1 MTQEGT
7 VQWFSDDKGYGSI
20 SPYDGGENLV
30 VHNSGSEGGGFQTLD
45 EGNRMTFEKT

>member
-30 VHNSGSEGGGFQTLD
+30 VHNSGSEGGGFKTLD